1 MTGRKFKPFAKA
13 TVTIRNNRTGF
24 VWRSPKAM
32 KVFVDTGASI
42 TVLPFEAVPVLK
54 EKTGPFDVAPARIQT
69 VNGPKEAV
77 ALRDVSFCLEAVCYR
92 GDVVVTDGVAGDIM
106 VGSDFLASSKCAV
119 DFGRKRIRCEG
130 KDLPFK
136 LEA

>member
-1 MTGRKFKPFAKA
+1 MARRFKPFAKA
-13 TVTIRNNRTGF
+13 SVLIKNNRTGF
-24 VWRSPKAM
+24 VWKSPKPM

-42 TVLPFEAVPVLK
+42 TVFPAEAMPVLK

-69 VNGPKEAV
+69 VNGPKDAV

-92 GDVVVTDGVAGDIM
+92 GDVVVTDGVAGDVM
-106 VGSDFLASSKCAV
+106 VGSDFLASQKCAV
-119 DFGRKRIRCEG
+119 DFSKRRIRCEG
-130 KDLPFK
+130 RDLPFR